1 MLLKGIFSSAK
12 DGRSTNRLQQRP
24 IHRLHQSPGSF
35 LCSLTISTSYFEQTY
50 TVFSHEGQR
59 L

>member
-12 DGRSTNRLQQRP
+12 DGRSANRLQQRP
-24 IHRLHQSPGSF
+24 IHHLHQSPGSF

-50 TVFSHEGQR
+50 TVFSHEG
-59 L
+59 